1 MGLKI
6 TNYSPA
12 VLYPIDDAH
21 PEEIDYVVISD
32 ISGDE
37 IDDDDIWEV
46 DGDICYREEMLDI
59 FYDNYVSEVTDE
71 EEYQKGKEWLIRECS
86 YEEQDFEEHPIML
99 KIDVSYGKNDD
110 CQYALK
116 DDFDP
121 VGDDYLPDDFRQ
133 VDVDD
138 LEPDEEDNE
147 PDYYD
152 FLI

>member
-6 TNYSPA
+6 TYYSPA

-46 DGDICYREEMLDI
+46 DGEICSREEMLDI
-59 FYDNYVSEVTDE
+59 FYDQYVSEVTDE
-71 EEYQKGKEWLIRECS
+71 EEYQKGKQWLIENFS
-86 YEEQDFEEHPIML
+86 YEEKDFEEHPTML

-110 CQYALK
+110 YQYALE

-121 VGDDYLPDDFRQ
+121 VGVDYLPDDFKQ

-138 LEPDEEDNE
+138 LEPDEEDYE
-147 PDYYD
+147 PDYEE
-152 FLI
+152 F

>member
-6 TNYSPA
+6 TYYSPA

-21 PEEIDYVVISD
+21 PEEVEYIVTSD

-46 DGDICYREEMLDI
+46 DGDICSREEMLDI
-59 FYDNYVSEVTDE
+59 FYDQYVSKVTDE
-71 EEYQKGKEWLIRECS
+71 EEYQLAKEWLINTYS
-86 YEEQDFEEHPIML
+86 YKEDDFKDHPTILCIDIPFDNHQDH
-99 KIDVSYGKNDD
+99 
-110 CQYALK
+110 QYALE

-121 VGDDYLPDDFRQ
+121 VGDDYLPDDFKQ

-138 LEPDEEDNE
+138 LEPDEEDYE
-147 PDYYD
+147 PDYEE
-152 FLI
+152 F

>member
-6 TNYSPA
+6 TYYSPA

-46 DGDICYREEMLDI
+46 DGEICSREEMLDI
-59 FYDNYVSEVTDE
+59 FYDQYVSEVTDE
-71 EEYQKGKEWLIRECS
+71 EEYQKGKQWLIENFS
-86 YEEQDFEEHPIML
+86 YEEKDFEEHPTML
-99 KIDVSYGKNDD
+99 KIDVPYGKNDD
-110 CQYALK
+110 YQYALE

-121 VGDDYLPDDFRQ
+121 VGDDYLPDDFKQ

-138 LEPDEEDNE
+138 LEPDEEDYE
-147 PDYYD
+147 PDYEE
-152 FLI
+152 F